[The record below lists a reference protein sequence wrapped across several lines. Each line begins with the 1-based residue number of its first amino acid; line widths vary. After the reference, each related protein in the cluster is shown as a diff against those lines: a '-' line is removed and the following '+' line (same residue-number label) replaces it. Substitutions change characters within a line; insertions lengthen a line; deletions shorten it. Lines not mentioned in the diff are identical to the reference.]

1 MNPQNK
7 LLKRCEDNFNVETQE
22 FTNEIPEEILDCIIE
37 VIQWW
42 WPDFEDWCNNDFVND
57 FICSK
62 IIYWK
67 YWTIVRIWLKEL
79 FKEETKHLF
88 D

>member
-7 LLKRCEDNFNVETQE
+7 LLKRCEDNFNEETQE

-37 VIQWW
+37 VIQEW
-42 WPDFEDWCNNDFVND
+42 WPDFEDEAYNDFVND

-67 YWTIVRIWLKEL
+67 YWKIVRIWLKEL
-79 FKEETKHLF
+79 FKEETEHLF